1 MKNSWYKKWWLYLIG
16 IIILAILILIPFFI
30 NYACLEKIDNE
41 DVVFTASDIL
51 SFYGS
56 LLSFLG
62 TVVLGVVALVQ
73 NEKIREFSVK
83 TFEMEHRYEKRPL
96 LILDHV
102 KLEIDN
108 CYDATYEKYKD
119 VRFLNQNSMWKI
131 ELTTHNY
138 SDPDA
143 ELYFVLT
150 LRDIGEGP
158 AQNINAEWLDDLG
171 IENRE
176 MASTFIEVG
185 DVCSFRFKVPTF
197 VGNTIGQSE
206 DQYRIWITYENIY
219 GFKNLKMIDIVAKSI
234 CKEEYKAEFCI
245 EMKNIGG

>member
-1 MKNSWYKKWWLYLIG
+1 MKKPWYKKWWVYFIG
-16 IIILAILILIPFFI
+16 VIVLVILISIPLYI
-30 NYACLEKIDNE
+30 NYAYLEKVNHENIT
-41 DVVFTASDIL
+41 FTASDVL

-73 NEKIREFSVK
+73 NEKIREFSIK
-83 TFEMEHRYEKRPL
+83 AFEMEHRYEKRPL

-102 KLEIDN
+102 ELEVDN

-150 LRDIGEGP
+150 LRNTGEGQ

-176 MASTFIEVG
+176 MASTFVEVG
-185 DVCSFRFKVPTF
+185 NVCSFCFKIPMF
-197 VGNTIGQSE
+197 VGNVVGQLE
-206 DQYRIWITYENIY
+206 DEYRIWITYENIY
-219 GFKNLKMIDIVAKSI
+219 GFKNLKMIDIVAKPI

>member
-1 MKNSWYKKWWLYLIG
+1 MIG

-119 VRFLNQNSMWKI
+119 VILLNQNSMWKI
-131 ELTTHNY
+131 ELTTHSY

-150 LRDIGEGP
+150 LRNIGEGP

-176 MASTFIEVG
+176 MASPFIEVG

-197 VGNTIGQSE
+197 V
-206 DQYRIWITYENIY
+206 
-219 GFKNLKMIDIVAKSI
+219 
-234 CKEEYKAEFCI
+234 
-245 EMKNIGG
+245 

>member
-1 MKNSWYKKWWLYLIG
+1 MKKRWYKKWWVYLIG
-16 IIILAILILIPFFI
+16 VIIFAVLISVPFFM
-30 NYACLEKIDNE
+30 NYIWVEKVNNE
-41 DVVFTASDIL
+41 NIAFTASDIL

-62 TVVLGVVALVQ
+62 TVILGIVALVQ
-73 NEKIREFSVK
+73 NEKIREFSIKV
-83 TFEMEHRYEKRPL
+83 FEMEHRYEKRPL

-102 KLEIDN
+102 ELEVDN
-108 CYDATYEKYKD
+108 CCVATYEHYKN
-119 VRFLNQNSMWKI
+119 VKFHNQNSMWKI

-150 LRDIGEGP
+150 LRNIGEGP
-158 AQNINAEWLDDLG
+158 AQTVNAVWLDNFRLVEDEL
-171 IENRE
+171 
-176 MASTFIEVG
+176 ASTFVEAG
-185 DVCSFRFKVPTF
+185 GVCSFRFKVPTF
-197 VGNTIGQSE
+197 VGNAVDHLE
-206 DQYRIWITYENIY
+206 DEYGIWITYENIY
-219 GFKNLKMIDIVAKSI
+219 GFKNSKIIDIVAKPI